1 MILMHLYLK
10 RDNCFK
16 FIHHKMTLSTISNC
30 YSTLLFLLMLT
41 LHLCI
46 NCFQSFINKEELAK
60 HWKVCLEINIK
71 DSVEMLEIGSK
82 VNFHKQLQVLF
93 VIYTNFK
100 TITQGVGSHDRDND
114 IDDKSYTNIF
124 QKHLVC
130 RYVYKVLEKDL
141 ERFKSLFRSF
151 KDLENM
157 NEKVLKEVEF

>member
-1 MILMHLYLK
+1 
-10 RDNCFK
+10 
-16 FIHHKMTLSTISNC
+16 
-30 YSTLLFLLMLT
+30 
-41 LHLCI
+41 
-46 NCFQSFINKEELAK
+46 
-60 HWKVCLEINIK
+60 
-71 DSVEMLEIGSK
+71 MLEIGSN

-100 TITQGVGSHDRDND
+100 TITQEVGSHDRDND

-130 RYVYKVLEKDL
+130 SYVYKVLEKDL

-157 NEKVLKEVEF
+157 NEKVLEEVEFSEVSRKRFKNKCHGKKIRNRFSKG